1 MADSSAEY
9 IQHHLTNLT
18 YGRNPDGSWGFAESG
33 EQAAEMGFYAIH
45 VDSMFWSIF
54 LGLVF
59 CTVFRSVA
67 KSATSG
73 VPGMLQC
80 CIEAI
85 VDFIDDLTISIFQ
98 HKNPLI
104 APLALT
110 IFVWVFLMNLM
121 GMQAMLAYPSLAAV
135 LVTVLVVFGIGK
147 ISDFIFKNDEN
158 VVAYK
163 VEVQEKV
170 ASGQVAVTDSID
182 IKALLAL
189 GTVEHGQSTF
199 KKCKAC
205 HSIKKG
211 GKNNIGPALY
221 NVVGRKIGVVN
232 DYKYSKALA
241 GYGKEWTFEELN
253 GYLIKPAKWI
263 KGTKMA
269 FAGLRKEK
277 DRASVIKYLN
287 ENSDSPLTLP

>member
-110 IFVWVFLMNLM
+110 IFVWVFLRLCVFVCGDKNIKR
-121 GMQAMLAYPSLAAV
+121 YSLACRFSQ
-135 LVTVLVVFGIGK
+135 LK
-147 ISDFIFKNDEN
+147 DF
-158 VVAYK
+158 YRT
-163 VEVQEKV
+163 
-170 ASGQVAVTDSID
+170 S
-182 IKALLAL
+182 
-189 GTVEHGQSTF
+189 
-199 KKCKAC
+199 
-205 HSIKKG
+205 
-211 GKNNIGPALY
+211 
-221 NVVGRKIGVVN
+221 
-232 DYKYSKALA
+232 SKA
-241 GYGKEWTFEELN
+241 
-253 GYLIKPAKWI
+253 
-263 KGTKMA
+263 
-269 FAGLRKEK
+269 
-277 DRASVIKYLN
+277 
-287 ENSDSPLTLP
+287 

>member
-45 VDSMFWSIF
+45 VDSMFWSVL

-80 CIEAI
+80 CVEAI

-121 GMQAMLAYPSLAAV
+121 DLVPVDWIPQLAHLMGINYMKVVPSTDPN
-135 LVTVLVVFGIGK
+135 VTM
-147 ISDFIFKNDEN
+147 S
-158 VVAYK
+158 
-163 VEVQEKV
+163 
-170 ASGQVAVTDSID
+170 
-182 IKALLAL
+182 
-189 GTVEHGQSTF
+189 
-199 KKCKAC
+199 
-205 HSIKKG
+205 
-211 GKNNIGPALY
+211 
-221 NVVGRKIGVVN
+221 
-232 DYKYSKALA
+232 
-241 GYGKEWTFEELN
+241 
-253 GYLIKPAKWI
+253 
-263 KGTKMA
+263 MA
-269 FAGLRKEK
+269 F
-277 DRASVIKYLN
+277 SVFILILYY
-287 ENSDSPLTLP
+287 SI